1 MALDF
6 QQVRDQVQ
14 QLGISASLKEDLLK
28 QRREY
33 AYQLLQEKSGD
44 IEVLRQRVELVARSY
59 DPTLRCALP
68 VAEALNTRRALPPL
82 PQAVTVLAADGSQI
96 NPDRHAEVEY
106 ALTNVGAIRMRY
118 SSSQPPTTW
127 VRSNLIYGDELYPMT
142 EARLALSRDLQ
153 ERTHLSDLA
162 AEADPP
168 VITFTD
174 GPIELWGVR
183 EETGQEA
190 SEYKD
195 SLKEY
200 LRVLRE
206 MRQRGVTTAGY
217 VDKPWANL
225 VTRLLEVAITPD
237 DQLKEIRKLAPLH
250 GATDLHLF
258 RELLDAGERSAVF
271 AFQSQAAA
279 NYRGD
284 LALHFY
290 YLNVGK
296 SGNDW
301 LARVEIPAWVA
312 EDPTALDTLH
322 AVLLHQCRIMGERP
336 YPYLLHR
343 AHETAVVSLEEQE
356 QVSQMIALELR
367 KRGITVAGLSYK
379 QSAKNLAG
387 RTRYKR

>member
-1 MALDF
+1 LDF

-14 QLGISASLKEDLLK
+14 QLGLSASQNVDLLRK
-28 QRREY
+28 QRERARELLEEY
-33 AYQLLQEKSGD
+33 AGE
-44 IEVLRQRVELVARSY
+44 IEALRQRVELVARSY
-59 DPTLRCALP
+59 DPSLRCALP
-68 VAEALNTRRALPPL
+68 VAEALDTHYAPPPL

-106 ALTNVGAIRMRY
+106 ALTNVGAIQMRY
-118 SSSQPPTTW
+118 GSDQPPATW
-127 VRSNLIYGDELYPMT
+127 VSSKLIYGEQLYPIT
-142 EARLALSRDLQ
+142 EALLALRRDLQ
-153 ERTHLSDLA
+153 ERSQLADLA
-162 AEADPP
+162 ANAEPP

-200 LRVLRE
+200 LQVLAE

-225 VTRLLEVAITPD
+225 VMRLLEVAITPK
-237 DQLKEIRKLAPLH
+237 DQLKDIRTLSQLR
-250 GATDLHLF
+250 GATDLYLY
-258 RELLDAGERSAVF
+258 RELLAPGERSAVF
-271 AFQSQAAA
+271 AFQSQAAV

-284 LALHFY
+284 LGLHFF
-290 YLNVGK
+290 YLNVG
-296 SGNDW
+296 SFNRGW

-312 EDPTALDTLH
+312 EDRTALGNLH
-322 AVLLHQCRIMGERP
+322 AVLLHQCRMMGDRP

-356 QVSQMIALELR
+356 QVSQMILLELR
-367 KRGITVAGLSYK
+367 NKGITVTGLSYK